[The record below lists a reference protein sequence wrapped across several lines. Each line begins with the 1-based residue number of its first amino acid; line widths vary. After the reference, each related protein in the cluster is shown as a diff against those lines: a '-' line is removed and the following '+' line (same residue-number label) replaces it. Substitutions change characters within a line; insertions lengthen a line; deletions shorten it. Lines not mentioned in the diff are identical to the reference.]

1 MRHRKQNVKFGRSK
15 SHREAL
21 VSMLVVGLI
30 KAKNIRTT
38 VQKAKVARQAAEK
51 LVTVAR
57 KGGVNARRAAMA
69 TLQDEAAVK
78 ELFDKVVPMQEGRN
92 GGYTRIVKLGRR
104 ASDGSEMALL
114 AWVDEP
120 SRRRTPRPRSPP
132 PPKSPRSK
140 EEPK

>member
-69 TLQDEAAVK
+69 RLQDEAAVK
-78 ELFDKVVPMQEGRN
+78 ELFDKVVPMQEGRA

-120 SRRRTPRPRSPP
+120 VAKKDTAPAEPAPAA
-132 PPKSPRSK
+132 
-140 EEPK
+140 EEPAK